1 MRPAYLAHERV
12 PRDAQAEKVHPQDEL
27 AADRDRVLSQQVVG
41 DGESHPVAGP
51 VDLDGQADVLAR
63 QYAEPGGQG
72 STAKPCTS
80 TSASASQSRAM
91 PMPAMAG

>member
-1 MRPAYLAHERV
+1 
-12 PRDAQAEKVHPQDEL
+12 
-27 AADRDRVLSQQVVG
+27 
-41 DGESHPVAGP
+41 VAGP

-80 TSASASQSRAM
+80 TSASASQSRET